1 MDASSTDLSLDIR
14 QTDIRTTDIQ
24 TKDVCSPEILSPK
37 SESKVE
43 SEDSGL
49 AGHISTEVGP
59 VNFYVKFKGLF
70 APIFLVINLAFS
82 CIFSGFSIFEP
93 IKILLMQDF

>member
-70 APIFLVINLAFS
+70 APIFLVIILAF
-82 CIFSGFSIFEP
+82 CC
-93 IKILLMQDF
+93 